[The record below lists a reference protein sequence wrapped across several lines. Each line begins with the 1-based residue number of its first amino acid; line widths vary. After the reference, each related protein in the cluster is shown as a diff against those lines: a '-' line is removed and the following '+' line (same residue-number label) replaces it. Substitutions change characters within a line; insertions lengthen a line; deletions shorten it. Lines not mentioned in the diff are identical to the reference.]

1 MNPTKSTKSIPEPPP
16 SGPSGPSGP
25 SEPEPEYTETSLN
38 IFSKQDLLQL
48 TLDLETHTVDLSSI
62 GHSNSGVLIQE
73 LTAADRD
80 YWEASLL
87 VDAQE
92 GNTLTFQIKEGNE
105 LGSRVAGEMM
115 RSRMVALSLA
125 ERQPD
130 GSIVKMYGKRGDEH
144 IIKQWPAKLVNL
156 IASEAMD
163 LNGISPEDQDQIK
176 KDLAQAL
183 TEDSSSTL
191 VESSE

>member
-1 MNPTKSTKSIPEPPP
+1 M
-16 SGPSGPSGP
+16 
-25 SEPEPEYTETSLN
+25 TEEITTEALP
-38 IFSKQDLLQL
+38 IFSKEDLLKL
-48 TLDLETHTVDLSSI
+48 TLDLEVQEVDLTPI
-62 GHSNSGVLIQE
+62 GHQGKVLIQE

-92 GNTLTFQIKEGNE
+92 GNTLAIQVNE
-105 LGSRVAGEMM
+105 DDTLGSRIAGEMM

-125 ERQPD
+125 EKLDSGQV
-130 GSIVKMYGKRGDEH
+130 VKMYGKRGDEH
-144 IIKQWPAKLVNL
+144 VIKKWPAKLVNL
-156 IASEAMD
+156 IANAALE
-163 LNGISPEDQDQIK
+163 LNGVSAEDQEQIK

-191 VESSE
+191 QES

>member
-1 MNPTKSTKSIPEPPP
+1 MTTET
-16 SGPSGPSGP
+16 
-25 SEPEPEYTETSLN
+25 EYTESTLN
-38 IFSKQDLLQL
+38 IFSKDDLLKL
-48 TLDLETHTVDLSSI
+48 TLELEIVEVDLSPL
-62 GHSNSGVLIQE
+62 GHENSGVLIQE

-92 GNTLTFQIKEGNE
+92 GNTLSFQVKEGNE

-125 ERQPD
+125 ERRED
-130 GSIVKMYGKRGDEH
+130 GSVVKMYGKRGDEH

-156 IASEAMD
+156 IASQAME
-163 LNGISPEDQDQIK
+163 LNGVSSEDQEQIK

-183 TEDSSSTL
+183 IEDSSSTSA
-191 VESSE
+191 ES

>member
-1 MNPTKSTKSIPEPPP
+1 MD
-16 SGPSGPSGP
+16 
-25 SEPEPEYTETSLN
+25 YTETTLN
-38 IFSKQDLLQL
+38 IYSKKDLLEL
-48 TLDLETHTVDLSSI
+48 TLELEVQEVDLGPI
-62 GHSNSGVLIQE
+62 GHEGKGVLIQE

-92 GNTLTFQIKEGNE
+92 GNTLAFQIKEGNE

-125 ERQPD
+125 ERNPNSMD
-130 GSIVKMYGKRGDEH
+130 VVKMYGKRGDEH

-156 IASEAMD
+156 IAGECMD
-163 LNGISPEDQDQIK
+163 LNGISSEDQDQIK

-183 TEDSSSTL
+183 TEDSSSTSP
-191 VESSE
+191 ES